1 MRPGSV
7 LINTARGGIVDEAAL
22 ARALAAGALSG
33 AGLDVYEREP
43 EVPRELT
50 ALENVVLLPHLGSAT
65 VHARR
70 AMGDRAID
78 NLVAFFAGPGRAR
91 PARLSG
97 RLPAVTKL
105 RRPVAAA
112 SPVR

>member
-22 ARALAAGALSG
+22 ARALASGALAG

-78 NLVAFFAGPGRAR
+78 NLVAFFAGRDAPD
-91 PARLSG
+91 RL
-97 RLPAVTKL
+97 A
-105 RRPVAAA
+105 
-112 SPVR
+112 